1 MEFDNMMC
9 TYRYVVHNVSILK
22 YGLVNQLPNG
32 FEELKKSMGKI
43 LFLSNHYDKI
53 NFLISFIDK
62 TYYFL
67 VFFKKKIYN

>member
-32 FEELKKSMGKI
+32 FEELKKSMSGNEEKQ
-43 LFLSNHYDKI
+43 
-53 NFLISFIDK
+53 ISQ
-62 TYYFL
+62 
-67 VFFKKKIYN
+67 